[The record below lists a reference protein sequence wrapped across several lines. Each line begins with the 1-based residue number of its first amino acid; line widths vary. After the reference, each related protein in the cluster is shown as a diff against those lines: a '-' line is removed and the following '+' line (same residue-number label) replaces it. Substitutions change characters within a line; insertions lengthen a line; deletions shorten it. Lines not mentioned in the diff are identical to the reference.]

1 MDHRGDGVARRD
13 GPGRDLPRRAGL
25 APLGLKTSAT
35 IRLIK
40 LAVLVGSLLVSGC
53 VGDRARPRRLRIVAS
68 ISVIADAVQI
78 VGGDRVEVHTLVS
91 PGEDP
96 HQYLLQA
103 QDLEILNTADLV
115 FIIGLGL
122 EEAMSGVLAR
132 PDLSGRTVAVSD
144 GIDRAELL
152 PATSG
157 GDALDPHVWFDV
169 RLWSTAIQGIADG
182 LARLDTAS
190 ASLYLGNA
198 ASYQDQLLQLDEWM
212 AERARDLP
220 KMRRILV
227 TAHRAFDYLGR
238 RIGLETFALLGTSTG
253 EGVDS
258 ATVDR
263 VMMLAAE
270 QKLPYIFAETSLPR
284 GSIETLR
291 AGVEQRGFAIEIG
304 GPLYSDAMG
313 NPETVDGTYIGM
325 IGHDVNAIVNA
336 LVAQGLR
343 TPS

>member
-1 MDHRGDGVARRD
+1 MVKLGFIGAGTVGTALATRLSGKGYPVVAVYSRSR
-13 GPGRDLPRRAGL
+13 
-25 APLGLKTSAT
+25 TSAE
-35 IRLIK
+35 K
-40 LAVLVGSLLVSGC
+40 LAQAVDGCRVFDSG
-53 VGDRARPRRLRIVAS
+53 
-68 ISVIADAVQI
+68 
-78 VGGDRVEVHTLVS
+78 
-91 PGEDP
+91 
-96 HQYLLQA
+96 
-103 QDLEILNTADLV
+103 QDLAGAADLV

-132 PDLSGRTVAVSD
+132 PDLSGRTIAVSD

-212 AERARDLP
+212 AARAREIP
-220 KMRRILV
+220 KTRRILV

-238 RIGLETFALLGTSTG
+238 RMGLETFALQGTSTE
-253 EGVDS
+253 EGMDS
-258 ATVDR
+258 TTVDR
-263 VMMLAAE
+263 VMTLAAE
-270 QKLPYIFAETSLPR
+270 QELPYIFAETSLPR
-284 GSIETLR
+284 ESVEALR
-291 AGVEQRGFAIEIG
+291 ARVEERGFAIEIG
-304 GPLYSDAMG
+304 GPLYSGAMG
-313 NPETVDGTYIGM
+313 NPETVEGTYIGM
-325 IGHDVNAIVNA
+325 MGHDVNAIVNA
-336 LVAQGLR
+336 LVAPGLR